1 METSDLLKP
10 GRPVYVKTRDEIG
23 EVIEFVDVFDMWRVE
38 TLSTVGTYRT
48 DELEPLFTLN
58 QVVNVKVEEE
68 TTPALINAVIPFG
81 MSSDELAEAAAQ
93 YIAECVGR
101 IKGVGKDQY
110 SSGTHQKFE
119 TMDLDELFEYAL
131 EELQDISNYAVF
143 LAIRLERIRHA
154 LNERDDLGVGTE
166 EDFAQ
171 TNYSV
176 EDFEEEN

>member
-1 METSDLLKP
+1 MENDLIRV
-10 GRPVYVKTRDEIG
+10 GRPVYCKTTNWFG
-23 EVIEFVDVFDMWRVE
+23 EVVDEAAMFGLWIVDFANGER
-38 TLSTVGTYRT
+38 GAHRT
-48 DELEPLFTLN
+48 DELEPLFTLK
-58 QVVNVKVEEE
+58 QVVDVKVEEE

-81 MSSDELAEAAAQ
+81 MSSDELAEVAAQ

-176 EDFEEEN
+176 EDFEEGK